1 MCRRSWRSR
10 ERGWIGL
17 VGVGAKGMVLV
28 FREEGELKSLRGGK
42 VGILAKSTVF
52 GEDLC
57 QSEGGAEW
65 LLGRH
70 GQGSGSRTLNHV
82 TCSVHLTRL
91 LT

>member
-1 MCRRSWRSR
+1 MRLDTSCAVGRGEVG

-28 FREEGELKSLRGGK
+28 SREEGELNSLRGGK

-70 GQGSGSRTLNHV
+70 GEGSVAAL
-82 TCSVHLTRL
+82 
-91 LT
+91 